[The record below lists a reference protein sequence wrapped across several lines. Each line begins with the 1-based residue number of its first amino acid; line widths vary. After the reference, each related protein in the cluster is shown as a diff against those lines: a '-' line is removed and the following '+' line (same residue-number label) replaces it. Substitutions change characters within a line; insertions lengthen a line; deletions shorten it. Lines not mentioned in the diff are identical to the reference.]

1 MKQNINKSESIDLK
15 HFNDSKA
22 FIKYSNKMD
31 DIYKNLEDYNP
42 NRKGKILSIFDDMI
56 ADMLS
61 NKKPNPIVTE
71 LFIRGRKL
79 NTSLFLLHNLNL
91 LCQKILK

>member
-1 MKQNINKSESIDLK
+1 MLKTQMKQNINKSESIDLK

-56 ADMLS
+56 CM
-61 NKKPNPIVTE
+61 I
-71 LFIRGRKL
+71 
-79 NTSLFLLHNLNL
+79 
-91 LCQKILK
+91 